1 MTRMTQTM
9 AMLAVAGLAAPA
21 MAGDFGFGF
30 SFGKSGKGKGF
41 SFAFDYGRPA
51 VVAPAPVVVAPPPVV
66 VAPAPVVVT
75 PPPVVVER
83 VWVEPVYKT
92 VTERVWV
99 PTVRTAYRDVPVYDV
114 YGNVVSY
121 RREAYSVQSG
131 YWREV
136 TRQVCVREGYWTTV
150 PATPDRRYPAGES
163 GWGND
168 RDDADNYG
176 TVMAPQRGER
186 TMRTTDA
193 AHARGVSTAQFVR

>member
-1 MTRMTQTM
+1 MTRMTQMM
-9 AMLAVAGLAAPA
+9 ALLAVAGLAAPA

-51 VVAPAPVVVAPPPVV
+51 VVAPAPVVVTPSPVV

-83 VWVEPVYKT
+83 VWVEPVYQT

-99 PTVRTAYRDVPVYDV
+99 PTVKTAYRDVPVYDV
-114 YGNVVSY
+114 FGNVVSY
-121 RREAYSVQSG
+121 RREPYTVESG

-136 TRQVCVREGYWTTV
+136 TRRVCVREGYWTTV
-150 PATPDRRYPAGES
+150 PVSPDRRYPAES
-163 GWGND
+163 WD
-168 RDDADNYG
+168 RDDDAENYG
-176 TVMAPQRGER
+176 TVLGPQSGEPTLR
-186 TMRTTDA
+186 A
-193 AHARGVSTAQFVR
+193 AGTSVVHRATTAQYVR